1 MMTRPI
7 AGLAGAS
14 ILAGF
19 AALLALPPYPVAAA
33 EHVDLKLVLAVDV
46 SRSMASLGDVK
57 QKLQRNG
64 YVEAFRSSEV
74 LKAIQSGPYGKIAV
88 TYVEWGGVF
97 YQRTVV
103 PWRVIGSD
111 EDALVFADD
120 LDHTSISLDQSTSI
134 SGGLL
139 FALGLIQRAG
149 IDSDRSTIDV
159 SGDGPSNNGTSV
171 PPVRDE
177 ILHQGIVIN
186 GLPIIL
192 DPTPV
197 YGGSLADYYE
207 DCVIGG
213 PGSFILTVTD
223 LSQFQSAI
231 RRKLVLEIAAADA
244 RPPVQPVQDIFPSRP
259 PIDCYLAETVRPPR
273 P

>member
-1 MMTRPI
+1 MMKGRV
-7 AGLAGAS
+7 AGLGG
-14 ILAGF
+14 IVIG
-19 AALLALPPYPVAAA
+19 AALLATAPAPARA

-64 YVEAFRSSEV
+64 YVEAFRSPEV

-88 TYVEWGGVF
+88 TYVEWSGAF
-97 YQRTVV
+97 YQRIVV

-111 EDALVFADD
+111 EDALTFADE
-120 LDHTSISLDQSTSI
+120 LAHVSISLDQSTSI
-134 SGGLL
+134 SGGLIY
-139 FALGLIQRAG
+139 ALSLIQKAG
-149 IDSDRSTIDV
+149 IDSDHNAIDV
-159 SGDGPSNNGTSV
+159 SGDGPNNNGTSV
-171 PPVRDE
+171 PLVRDE
-177 ILHQGIVIN
+177 ILREGIVIN

-213 PGSFILTVTD
+213 PW
-223 LSQFQSAI
+223 
-231 RRKLVLEIAAADA
+231 LVH
-244 RPPVQPVQDIFPSRP
+244 RYRHRCQPVPVGDP
-259 PIDCYLAETVRPPR
+259 PQACAGNRGR
-273 P
+273 GHHA